1 MEHVVTSAD
10 NGSGSAG
17 FVVRALLHQRKV
29 KEGNQ
34 TREIESSTKEK
45 LRCVCVKGAGEKKRE
60 MAGCT
65 PDCDECTWPLV
76 APRDQNVLGKEEK
89 KKKTSWWS
97 TKKGSESAHA
107 RGLFRDGSS
116 SRVAKSS
123 INLVV
128 EGGGGIR
135 SQPGM
140 HAMPCLCHFECHD
153 YGPTSHK

>member
-89 KKKTSWWS
+89 KKKNFMVVNQKRIGICTCQGIVPRWLLFQGCQVEYQPRRGRRWRN
-97 TKKGSESAHA
+97 TIPAWHA
-107 RGLFRDGSS
+107 C
-116 SRVAKSS
+116 
-123 INLVV
+123 
-128 EGGGGIR
+128 
-135 SQPGM
+135 
-140 HAMPCLCHFECHD
+140 HAMPMSL
-153 YGPTSHK
+153 